1 MEKNMILKRICC
13 VLTAACLAIGVT
25 ACGMPKKETTP
36 TETTVARVEDALHNI
51 TREEMVQKTGIDL
64 PAPDG
69 AENVSY
75 HVLMASSD
83 KPIAQMKFTL
93 DGHTA
98 YLRAQATDFVPAKP
112 GIDAKPEELASL
124 LDTDHYDIS
133 GLYYKW
139 EAMGSADVAGRT
151 GMYCMDKDRG
161 FIAWLDVVPGIL
173 YNLCMEKGANQE
185 ILQNLA
191 ETVFVPLQGEA

>member
-1 MEKNMILKRICC
+1 
-13 VLTAACLAIGVT
+13 
-25 ACGMPKKETTP
+25 MPKKETTP
-36 TETTVARVEDALHNI
+36 TETTVARVEDALHDI

-98 YLRAQATDFVPAKP
+98 YLRAQATDFVPEKP

-139 EAMGSADVAGRT
+139 RPWGAPMWTAASACTAWTRTEVSSPGLMLYRGSFT
-151 GMYCMDKDRG
+151 TS
-161 FIAWLDVVPGIL
+161 AWKKEQIRRSSRILRRLCSFRFREKRSKKLVV
-173 YNLCMEKGANQE
+173 
-185 ILQNLA
+185 
-191 ETVFVPLQGEA
+191 FF